1 MSVALTCK
9 EDVGG
14 MEFINESLKDVFCV
28 WRYKKFLAYN
38 FVESNSCFHYGG
50 KTFNGRESDTP

>member
-1 MSVALTCK
+1 M
-9 EDVGG
+9 GG